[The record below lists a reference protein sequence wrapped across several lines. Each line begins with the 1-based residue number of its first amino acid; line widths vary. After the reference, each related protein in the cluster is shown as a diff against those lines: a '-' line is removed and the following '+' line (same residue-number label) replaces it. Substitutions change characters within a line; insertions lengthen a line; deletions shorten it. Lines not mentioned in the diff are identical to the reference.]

1 MSTTELFVELIVVG
15 VGASI
20 WIVLLVL
27 TLFGLSWHDLNT
39 AFSLPALLPALSV
52 TYVLGIV
59 VDRVADSVFEILWG
73 QALFKRFYNS
83 KTDYYN
89 DRRLIYSQATRL
101 VDLLEYGRSRLRIC
115 RGWTLNALITL
126 LVLNIFALSRLNPW
140 QLKAMVCT
148 SGTLALAL
156 LAYGTWFSWYKINA
170 NDLRKVKEQA
180 EYLRQ
185 QNQSR

>member
-20 WIVLLVL
+20 WIVLLAF
-27 TLFGLSWHDLNT
+27 TLFGWSWSDFNT
-39 AFSLPALLPALSV
+39 VFSLPALLPALSI

-59 VDRVADSVFEILWG
+59 VDRVADSVFETLWG
-73 QALFKRFYNS
+73 QALFQRFYSN

-89 DRRLIYSQATRL
+89 DRRTIYAQANRL

-115 RGWTLNALITL
+115 RGWAINTVMIALTLNLFALIR
-126 LVLNIFALSRLNPW
+126 LSPW
-140 QLKAMVCT
+140 QLKAMVSI
-148 SGTLALAL
+148 SGTLALGL

-180 EYLRQ
+180 AYLRQ
-185 QNQSR
+185 QNQI